1 VHQLTGVKG
10 AINNSSIKFFEC
22 KVQTSEDV
30 AVHAV
35 CYSPEKRLPLLQ
47 AFQKKSPVKIRGIK
61 RKHDDNYQIPKTAQ
75 IKQKSS
81 INIPYNESSA
91 TNLMDVK
98 DVLTATVYQQ
108 VDMKVKVILKPET
121 KHKVIVNGNTKYN
134 VECLVT
140 DEIGSM
146 KLTLWEEAI
155 DKVQAGKSY
164 HFQNMKVRIFAD
176 EHYVNTNDSTT
187 ITPIGDI
194 AHVDLKS
201 LEMSN
206 NLIVGQCLGVDIKR
220 HLACIVC
227 NATIEPLPEEESS
240 TCNKCNMTI
249 LTEFL
254 KPKLVCQLV
263 IKAEDKLVSY
273 TCFNNA
279 IESFLKISNVEKPL
293 PQLSLTE
300 LKNIL
305 LRGGQMRMIVDKSAS
320 LLVQFLQLG
329 TPV

>member
-1 VHQLTGVKG
+1 M
-10 AINNSSIKFFEC
+10 
-22 KVQTSEDV
+22 
-30 AVHAV
+30 
-35 CYSPEKRLPLLQ
+35 
-47 AFQKKSPVKIRGIK
+47 KSPVKIRGIK
-61 RKHDDNYQIPKTAQ
+61 RKHDDYQIPTIAQ

-81 INIPYNESSA
+81 INFPYNESSA
-91 TNLMDVK
+91 TNQMDVK
-98 DVLTATVYQQ
+98 NVLTATVYQQ

-121 KHKVIVNGNTKYN
+121 KNKVIVNGKTMYN
-134 VECLVT
+134 VESLVA
-140 DEIGSM
+140 DETGSM

-187 ITPIGDI
+187 ITPIDDI

-206 NLIVGQCLGVDIKR
+206 NLIVGQCIGVDIKR
-220 HLACIVC
+220 HSACIVC
-227 NATIEPLPEEESS
+227 NATIEPLPEEQFP
-240 TCNKCNMTI
+240 TCKKCNMTI
-249 LTEFL
+249 LTDFL
-254 KPKLVCQLV
+254 KQKLVCQLL
-263 IKAEDKLVSY
+263 IKAEHKLVSY
-273 TCFNNA
+273 TCFNDA

-305 LRGGQMRMIVDKSAS
+305 LRGGQMRMIVDRSAS